1 MHPSLVLCSPQ
12 LFPKPCMDWL
22 PVRHQTRVL
31 SASILGCSCLL
42 SAKCRLTWCLGM
54 LPSSSTFNCSF
65 FFSPSSGNLQ
75 ELASWSLKDSTLPSP
90 SLCSHSPLA
99 ISAVCKVSRAYI
111 SIRLPLQLL
120 KKKKSSHTYFPKVLW
135 MSCQH
140 LQFKTCT
147 TINSV

>member
-1 MHPSLVLCSPQ
+1 M
-12 LFPKPCMDWL
+12 
-22 PVRHQTRVL
+22 RHQTRVL
-31 SASILGCSCLL
+31 SASLLGCSCLL
-42 SAKCRLTWCLGM
+42 SGKCRLTWCLGT
-54 LPSSSTFNCSF
+54 LPSCSTFNCSF

-120 KKKKSSHTYFPKVLW
+120 EKKKKFPYLFSKSFMDV
-135 MSCQH
+135 MSTPPIQNLHHNKLRVALPFWGDIVSFMFSFSCH
-140 LQFKTCT
+140 
-147 TINSV
+147 